1 VIKVGLTCGGV
12 WWEPEL
18 FQEIER
24 RGFDSI
30 WTGEHIV
37 FHRPILDGVSVI
49 AGLAAITERVEIGPA
64 AIMVPLRHPTLLAKE
79 LASIDI
85 MSNGRLI
92 VTAGVGGDYPK
103 EFEAC
108 GVPHAQRGRRTTE
121 MIEVMRKYWT
131 EERFSYHG
139 KTIDLDN
146 VWMEPKPVSPEGPR
160 IWMAGRSKAAFERA
174 ARLGDGYMPYMFTP
188 EQCADSMAKIREASE
203 RIEQPLR
210 DGFVLSAFIYM
221 SINDDRDYA
230 RRLAIED
237 LGWRYNQPF
246 DRLVDKYCVFGT
258 PEQVREQLHAY
269 VEAGVTHFV
278 LAPVQE
284 EGREREVVAQYAEE
298 VLDPL
303 KHMFSAPVAS
313 A

>member
-1 VIKVGLTCGGV
+1 MIRVGLTCGGV
-12 WWEPEL
+12 WWGPEL
-18 FQEIER
+18 FQDIER

-37 FHRPILDGVSVI
+37 FHRPILDGISVV
-49 AGLAAITERVEIGPA
+49 AGLAAVTERVEIGPA
-64 AIMVPLRHPTLLAKE
+64 AIMVPLRNPTLLAKE

-108 GVPHAQRGRRTTE
+108 GVPHARRGRRTTE
-121 MIEVMRKYWT
+121 MVEVMRKYWT

-139 KTIDLDN
+139 QAIDLDN
-146 VWMEPKPVSPEGPR
+146 VWMEPKPVSPNGPR
-160 IWMAGRSKAAFERA
+160 IWMAGRSKAAMERA
-174 ARLGDGYMPYMFTP
+174 ARLGDGYMPYMFTA
-188 EQCADSMAKIREASE
+188 EECADSMRQIREAAE
-203 RIEQPLR
+203 RREQPLR
-210 DGFVLSAFIYM
+210 EGFVLSAFIYV
-221 SINDDRDYA
+221 SLQDDRSYA
-230 RRLAIED
+230 RRLAVED
-237 LGWRYNQPF
+237 LAWRYNQPF

-258 PEQVREQLHAY
+258 AEQVREQLQAY

-284 EGREREVVAQYAEE
+284 KGQEREVVARYAEE
-298 VLDPL
+298 VLEPF
-303 KHMFSAPVAS
+303 KRAS
-313 A
+313 SVPIGSS

>member
-1 VIKVGLTCGGV
+1 MIQIGLTCGGV

-24 RGFDSI
+24 LGFDSI

-37 FHRPILDGVSVI
+37 FHRPILEAISVI
-49 AGLAAITERVEIGPA
+49 AGLAAVTERVEIGPA
-64 AIMVPLRHPTLLAKE
+64 AIMVPLRNPTLLAKE
-79 LASIDI
+79 LAAIDI

-108 GVPHAQRGRRTTE
+108 EVPFARRGRRTTE
-121 MIEVMRKYWT
+121 MVEVMRKYWT
-131 EERFSYHG
+131 EDRFSYHG
-139 KTIDLDN
+139 QAIDLDN
-146 VWMEPKPVSPEGPR
+146 VWMEPKPVSPGGPR
-160 IWMAGRSKAAFERA
+160 IWMAGRSAAAFERA

-188 EQCADSMAKIREASE
+188 EQCSDAMRQIREASE
-203 RIEQPLR
+203 RLEQPLR
-210 DGFVLSAFIYM
+210 DGFTLSAFIYT
-221 SINDDRDYA
+221 SLYDDRDYA
-230 RRLAIED
+230 RRLAVED

-258 PEQVREQLHAY
+258 PEQVREQLNEF

-278 LAPVQE
+278 LAPIQE
-284 EGREREVVAQYAEE
+284 QGGERELVARYAED
-298 VLDPL
+298 VLGPM
-303 KHMFSAPVAS
+303 KRCVTAGGRR
-313 A
+313 

>member
-1 VIKVGLTCGGV
+1 VTKIGLTCGGV

-24 RGFDSI
+24 LGFDSI

-37 FHRPILDGVSVI
+37 FHRPILDAISVV
-49 AGLAAITERVEIGPA
+49 AGLAAVTKRVEIGPA

-103 EFEAC
+103 EFDAC
-108 GVPHAQRGRRTTE
+108 GVPHRRRGRRTTE
-121 MIEVMRKYWT
+121 MLEVMRSYWT
-131 EERFSYHG
+131 EDRFSYHG
-139 KTIDLDN
+139 ETIQLDN
-146 VWMEPKPVSPEGPR
+146 VWMDPKPVSPGGPR
-160 IWMAGRSKAAFERA
+160 IWMAGRSKATFVRA
-174 ARLGDGYMPYMFTP
+174 ALHGDGYMPYMFTP
-188 EQCADSMAKIREASE
+188 QQCADSMRSIHEAAE
-203 RIEQPLR
+203 RHERPLR
-210 DGFVLSAFIYM
+210 ANFTLSAFIYV
-221 SINDDRDYA
+221 SLHDDRDYA
-230 RRLAIED
+230 RRLAVED

-258 PEQVREQLHAY
+258 AEQVREQLNDY

-284 EGREREVVAQYAEE
+284 KGEERELVARYAEQ
-298 VLDPL
+298 VLDPM
-303 KHMFSAPVAS
+303 KQAS
-313 A
+313 TMAGSP

>member
-1 VIKVGLTCGGV
+1 MIRIGLTCGGT

-18 FQEIER
+18 FQDIER

-37 FHRPILDGVSVI
+37 FHRPILDGICVI
-49 AGLAAITERVEIGPA
+49 AGVAAVTERVEIGPA
-64 AIMVPLRHPTLLAKE
+64 AIMFPLRHPTLLAKE

-108 GVPHAQRGRRTTE
+108 GVPHARRGRRTTE
-121 MIEVMRKYWT
+121 MVEIMRKYWT

-139 KTIDLDN
+139 ELIDLDN
-146 VWMEPKPVSPEGPR
+146 VWMEPKPVSPNGPR
-160 IWMAGRSKAAFERA
+160 IWMAGRSDAAIERA
-174 ARLGDGYMPYMFTP
+174 ARLGDGYMPYMFTAG
-188 EQCADSMAKIREASE
+188 QCADSMRRIREVSE
-203 RIEQPLR
+203 RLEQPLR
-210 DGFVLSAFIYM
+210 ENFVLSAFIYV
-221 SINDDRDYA
+221 SLHDDRDYA
-230 RRLAIED
+230 RRLAVED

-258 PEQVREQLHAY
+258 AEQVREQLDEY
-269 VEAGVTHFV
+269 VRAGVTHFV

-284 EGREREVVAQYAEE
+284 KGQEREMVARYAEE
-298 VLDPL
+298 VLHPMKQALVTSDAR
-303 KHMFSAPVAS
+303 F
-313 A
+313 